1 VVRTACPRR
10 GIIARALL
18 SAVGFGAVWLPAPP
32 VSAQAVDPERSGGR
46 RLISVSGMVRERQ
59 TDAVLAD
66 ASVEMT
72 LVGVASPTA
81 TALTDPGGEFTMKPV
96 PPGDYVVR
104 ITRLGYKEIQDTIGL
119 ADGPPARL
127 TAYLTPEA
135 IDLPPMV
142 VMVEQGTPPKM
153 LGFERRRAQGIG
165 TFLTRADI
173 EKRHA
178 TRVTDLFRTVP
189 GIRVVPTRQTGDGI
203 LTMRGGC
210 RPALIIDGTPVYGGL
225 SLDMAMTPHD
235 IEGIEVYGL
244 AGTPIEYSRSQ
255 CGTVMVWTRAPQRV
269 SGRGHPWK
277 LLAVIGGVIA
287 TLIVIH

>member
-1 VVRTACPRR
+1 MKPLCRR
-10 GIIARALL
+10 GIIARVLL
-18 SAVGFGAVWLPAPP
+18 SVVGLGAVGLAVPTL
-32 VSAQAVDPERSGGR
+32 SAQVVDPERSTGR
-46 RLISVSGMVRERQ
+46 RMVSVSGVVRDRQ
-59 TDAVLAD
+59 TDAVIAD

-72 LVGVASPTA
+72 SVGASSPTA
-81 TALTDPGGEFTMKPV
+81 TALTDPGGEFSMKSV
-96 PPGDYVVR
+96 PAGDYVIRV
-104 ITRLGYKEIQDTIGL
+104 TRLGYREIQDTIDL
-119 ADGPPARL
+119 AEGPPAQL

-142 VMVEQGTPPKM
+142 VIVEQGTPPKM

-178 TRVTDLFRTVP
+178 ARVTDLFRSVP
-189 GIRVVPTRQTGDGI
+189 GVRIVPARQTGDGI

-210 RPALIIDGTPVYGGL
+210 RPALIIDGTPIYGGL
-225 SLDMAMTPHD
+225 SLDMTMTPQD

-255 CGTVMVWTRAPQRV
+255 CGTIMVWTRAPQRV
-269 SGRGHPWK
+269 NGRGHPWK
-277 LLAVIGGVIA
+277 LLAVIGAVIA

>member
-1 VVRTACPRR
+1 MRTVCPWR

-18 SAVGFGAVWLPAPP
+18 SVAGLGAVGFGVQPLG
-32 VSAQAVDPERSGGR
+32 AQAVDPERSTGR
-46 RLISVSGMVRERQ
+46 HLVSVSGVVRERQ
-59 TDAVLAD
+59 TDAALAD

-72 LVGVASPTA
+72 SVGASNPTA
-81 TALTDPGGEFTMKPV
+81 TALTDRGGEFNMKPV
-96 PPGDYVVR
+96 PGGDYVVR
-104 ITRLGYKEIQDTIGL
+104 VTRLGYKEIQDTIDL
-119 ADGPPARL
+119 AEGPPARL
-127 TAYLTPEA
+127 TVYLTPEA
-135 IDLPPMV
+135 IDLPPML

-153 LGFERRRAQGIG
+153 QGFERRRAQGIG
-165 TFLTRADI
+165 TFLTRAEI

-178 TRVTDLFRTVP
+178 ARVTDLFRSVP
-189 GIRVVPTRQTGDGI
+189 GVRIVPSAQTGDGI

-210 RPALIIDGTPVYGGL
+210 RPALVIDGTPIYGGI
-225 SLDMAMTPHD
+225 SLDMTMTPQD
-235 IEGIEVYGL
+235 VEGIEVYGL

-255 CGTVMVWTRAPQRV
+255 CGTIMVWTRAPTRV